1 MESFGNILR
10 TKREEKNLSLET
22 VAKNTSIS
30 LHFLEALEK
39 EETYIFPSNTYVVGF
54 LRNYANFLDIEAEPL
69 VKLFNAKTMQ
79 EAPTPIELIKIK
91 RNYAF
96 RIIVISV
103 ILLTLGAIAGILYYN
118 FVYLKELNRNN
129 IVDLSLQTETT
140 YELSSVPLEK
150 RVYVGD
156 ALTFQI
162 DDTPI
167 ELEILETLD
176 ALVFDTPIGTQF
188 VELSEELEIDVDG
201 KDGADLVVFLSDIS
215 NTDESLGAE
224 IRAFLTNP
232 TFGNESVISESGI
245 ALAGDLPTEFAH
257 KEIIAARDAFPFT
270 INFKFRDVCLLRYK
284 SDFDEP
290 IENLFRSGESL
301 VIQSKNSN
309 RLWFSNSSVVSMELI
324 ADGKTYKLESGKPG
338 EIAVQDVRWVKEN
351 DRDYRLVVMDV
362 E

>member
-30 LHFLEALEK
+30 LHFLEALEN
-39 EETYIFPSNTYVVGF
+39 EETYIFPSNTYVIGF
-54 LRNYANFLDIEAEPL
+54 LRNYADFLDIKADYL
-69 VKLFNAKTMQ
+69 VKLFNTKTMQ
-79 EAPTPIELIKIK
+79 ETPTPVELIKIK

-96 RIIVISV
+96 KIVVISV
-103 ILLTLGAIAGILYYN
+103 ILLILGGIAGILYYN
-118 FVYLKELNRNN
+118 LVYLKELNKNN
-129 IVDLSLQTETT
+129 IVDLSLNTESVH
-140 YELSSVPLEK
+140 ELSSVPLEK

-156 ALTFQI
+156 VLTLKI
-162 DDTPI
+162 DETPI

-201 KDGADLVVFLSDIS
+201 KNGSDLVVFLSDIS

-232 TFGNESVISESGI
+232 TLGESSVISESGI
-245 ALAGDLPTEFAH
+245 VLAGDLPTEFAH
-257 KEIIAARDAFPFT
+257 TEIISGKDAFPFT

-284 SDFDEP
+284 IDFDKP
-290 IENLFRSGESL
+290 VENLFRVGESI
-301 VIQSKNSN
+301 VIQANNSI
-309 RLWFSNSSVVSMELI
+309 RLWQSNSSVVSMELI

-338 EIAVQDVRWVKEN
+338 EIAVQDVRWVKEA
-351 DRDYRLVVMDV
+351 DREYKLVVMDI